1 MKENK
6 SRRKFL
12 KDVAYKAPVVF
23 ALGSLMAPVSAN
35 ASNASG
41 AFPKLSSS
49 RSSNG
54 HDSNANDSSNNANL
68 DSK

>member
-23 ALGSLMAPVSAN
+23 ALGSLMAPVTEAGSHT
-35 ASNASG
+35 SG
-41 AFPKLSSS
+41 NVPNLSSS
-49 RSSNG
+49 RSTTS
-54 HDSNANDSSNNANL
+54 SDSSGTNANL

>member
-35 ASNASG
+35 ASNSSG
-41 AFPKLSSS
+41 AIPKQSSA
-49 RSSNG
+49 RSTTSTNG
-54 HDSNANDSSNNANL
+54 GL
-68 DSK
+68 DSTSD